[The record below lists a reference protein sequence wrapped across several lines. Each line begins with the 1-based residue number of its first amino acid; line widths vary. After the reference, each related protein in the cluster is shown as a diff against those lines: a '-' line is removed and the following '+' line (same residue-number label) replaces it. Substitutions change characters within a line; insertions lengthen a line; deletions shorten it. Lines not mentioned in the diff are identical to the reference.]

1 MLIVASI
8 VIAYLNLLA
17 SKKKSVFDLQ
27 TQKDKEVFEQAIQ
40 SLRWAYETVTD
51 GMENGVP
58 DPCRLKWLTG
68 ARHISRYY
76 KLKELLLTDTYK
88 LICEENEEYW
98 RHKFY
103 VLLNQ
108 QALRVKQY
116 YVDESNGKWPENIE
130 LKSAM
135 IINDFANW
143 QEYKIDPLDDINREE
158 LIKNGKPFHGEC
170 GRGIESYYCMFEE
183 IKHQMEREHETEKA

>member
-1 MLIVASI
+1 MSDI
-8 VIAYLNLLA
+8 
-17 SKKKSVFDLQ
+17 Q

-40 SLRWAYETVTD
+40 SLRWAYETVAD
-51 GMENGVP
+51 GMENGIP

-103 VLLNQ
+103 VLLDQ
-108 QALRVKQY
+108 KALRTKQY
-116 YVDESNGKWPENIE
+116 YMDKSQVEWPENIE
-130 LKSAM
+130 LTSAM
-135 IINDFANW
+135 VVNDFANW
-143 QEYKIDPLDDINREE
+143 QESKIDPLDDIDREE
-158 LIKNGKPFHGEC
+158 LIKNGKPFHGKC
-170 GRGIESYYCMFEE
+170 GRGIESYYCVFEE
-183 IKHQMEREHETEKA
+183 IKRQMEREYEAEKT